1 MYAGL
6 SPDSA
11 LALYAVI
18 TYMDTI
24 EGVWFPEGGMHA
36 VPMIMAQVAEKA
48 GVAFRYGDPVETIL
62 RSPTG
67 RVAGVRTASG
77 ERIMADAVVCTLD
90 LPTAY
95 AQLLGDLRPPRA
107 ARRGRYSPSAV
118 VWHVGVSE
126 MPAPTVAHHNI
137 HFGEEWG
144 WSFDALQR
152 GRLMP
157 DPSRLVTIPSLDD
170 STTAP
175 DGCSTLYVLEPV
187 PNLNGSINWTT
198 ETRPLRDRLHAFLAA
213 HGYPNEV
220 ITEHLVT
227 PLDWQAQGMA
237 AGTPFALAHTF
248 GQTGPFRPSNVEP
261 RLPGMFFA
269 GSGTVPGV
277 GVPMVLI
284 SGKLAASRVAAY
296 LQEPG
301 R

>member
-1 MYAGL
+1 
-6 SPDSA
+6 
-11 LALYAVI
+11 
-18 TYMDTI
+18 
-24 EGVWFPEGGMHA
+24 
-36 VPMIMAQVAEKA
+36 
-48 GVAFRYGDPVETIL
+48 
-62 RSPTG
+62 
-67 RVAGVRTASG
+67 
-77 ERIMADAVVCTLD
+77 MADAVVCTLD

-107 ARRGRYSPSAV
+107 AERGRYSPSAA
-118 VWHVGVSE
+118 VWHVGVRG
-126 MPAPTVAHHNI
+126 MPAPAVAHHNI
-137 HFGEEWG
+137 HFAEQWSA
-144 WSFDALQR
+144 SFDALQR
-152 GRLMP
+152 GQLMP

-198 ETRPLRDRLHAFLAA
+198 ESQPLRDRLHAFLATQ
-213 HGYPNEV
+213 GYPSDV
-220 ITEHLVT
+220 ITEQLVT

-284 SGKLAASRVAAY
+284 SGKLAASRVATY
-296 LQEPG
+296 LREPG

>member
-1 MYAGL
+1 
-6 SPDSA
+6 
-11 LALYAVI
+11 VI

-48 GVAFRYGDPVETIL
+48 GVTFRYGDPVETIL

-90 LPTAY
+90 LPTGY

-118 VWHVGVSE
+118 VWHVGVSG

-144 WSFDALQR
+144 SSFDALQR

-170 STTAP
+170 STLAP

-187 PNLNGSINWTT
+187 PNLNGSINWRT
-198 ETRPLRDRLHAFLAA
+198 EAQPLRDRLHAFLAA

-261 RLPGMFFA
+261 SLPGMFFA

>member
-1 MYAGL
+1 
-6 SPDSA
+6 
-11 LALYAVI
+11 
-18 TYMDTI
+18 
-24 EGVWFPEGGMHA
+24 MHA

-48 GVAFRYGDPVETIL
+48 GVTFRYSDPVETIL
-62 RSPTG
+62 RSPT
-67 RVAGVRTASG
+67 RRLAGVRTASG
-77 ERIMADAVVCTLD
+77 ARIMADAVVCTLD

-107 ARRGRYSPSAV
+107 AQRGRYSPSAV
-118 VWHVGVSE
+118 VWHVGVRG

-137 HFGEEWG
+137 HFGEEWSG
-144 WSFDALQR
+144 AFDALQR

-170 STTAP
+170 ATTAP

-187 PNLNGSINWTT
+187 PNLNGSINWRT
-198 ETRPLRDRLHAFLAA
+198 EARPLRDRLHAFLAT
-213 HGYPNEV
+213 HGYPSEV

-261 RLPGMFFA
+261 RLPGC
-269 GSGTVPGV
+269 SSPD
-277 GVPMVLI
+277 PER
-284 SGKLAASRVAAY
+284 SRESAS
-296 LQEPG
+296 LWC
-301 R
+301 